1 MKNRLRILLALGLM
15 VVLFCVLGIS
25 ASAYASPYG
34 TSVPMEPDGSTETKY
49 EFDSSEC
56 DRTIAV
62 SIYDEDTGSLIKKV
76 NVKTKRGEDTLDI
89 IKIYGYRLTSFSSDQ
104 GLWETCKLGDS
115 HGLQIY
121 GDIYIKY
128 YFRTALSKEQLNVT
142 VGMEKFD
149 DILLKEEH
157 YLEKRSGN
165 TLSLVN
171 YRLCH
176 TEDIVTNTGR
186 YVSMGGHYGGYS
198 IKEGWEEYISG
209 RFTYKWLDDYE
220 NISSPISSMEWDIID
235 ATCEDKYYD
244 EFDEDEDGHWTYCD
258 NRTMEVKF
266 EFRLNKYTVTFDANG
281 GIGSVPASQTQY
293 YSHFI
298 FIGNEVPTRAG
309 YIFKGWGTH
318 DEDTVPNYFPGGA
331 YQMVFNQTL
340 YAVWE
345 DYEFSISNLKVAE
358 EEIFANSDIT
368 ISVRTDNWDYDKAYY
383 DIPVELY
390 FDNILVARS
399 YVDFEE
405 YGVAYL
411 TYTVDVGTVLGTH
424 TLEARINWND
434 RQNEV
439 DPNNN
444 SVTLELYTRKDE
456 FGFDITVL
464 TGNARYTEGTEVT
477 TSYLIYNDSERNVY
491 PTTGATAYF
500 FAYYYE
506 GDELVT
512 LSKQAWENYVVPAEE
527 SNLIYFRWYVP
538 DGLADI
544 TVYCECSINADGK
557 LKEPVLDNNTATLTT
572 VIAAKRISQTENP
585 SYTASRPSDYAPT
598 NAPTVNSGSASW
610 NMWEYEYGSFV
621 LKEYGI
627 KVAVSS
633 VYISPSENCETAIYE
648 NGEWRIKSGY
658 GISISYDCYISSLS
672 GYLVPTADS
681 FTDIQTV
688 YVTFPEYRY
697 LCEDG
702 KYRVLENVNGTW
714 SFVENE
720 GADGNERLHYI
731 PVWCDD
737 GDYVI
742 SVTAMDIWTPAG
754 MITAVVNT
762 DCVAVEGNIFDD
774 YYVGN

>member
-1 MKNRLRILLALGLM
+1 MKGKLKLFITLGIML
-15 VVLFCVLGIS
+15 VLFCVMGIS
-25 ASAYASPYG
+25 ASAYELYP
-34 TSVPMEPDGSTETKY
+34 PDGTTSTIYKY
-49 EFDSSEC
+49 DSSEC
-56 DRTIAV
+56 NR
-62 SIYDEDTGSLIKKV
+62 SLIIRCYDTSGNHLKTV
-76 NVKTKRGEDTLDI
+76 NYQTKHGEDTIICLRIYDYDI
-89 IKIYGYRLTSFSSDQ
+89 TAFSSNQ
-104 GLWETCKLGDS
+104 GLWETCKLRYTSGGGYAYS
-115 HGLQIY
+115 
-121 GDIYIKY
+121 DIDIDY
-128 YFRTALSKEQLNVT
+128 YFRTALSRDTLNITVT
-142 VGMEKFD
+142 MRKMEGIKVTEYRYLQHYPSDSLYYATFTRKFNRTTTVEVGQ
-149 DILLKEEH
+149 
-157 YLEKRSGN
+157 
-165 TLSLVN
+165 
-171 YRLCH
+171 
-176 TEDIVTNTGR
+176 
-186 YVSMGGHYGGYS
+186 YVSWGDEHTGYS
-198 IKEGWEEYISG
+198 ARGSFKDYMSGYFSYAWTDNMYRNIEEG
-209 RFTYKWLDDYE
+209 DDD
-220 NISSPISSMEWDIID
+220 WDVIWSVSHDERID
-235 ATCEDKYYD
+235 YT
-244 EFDEDEDGHWTYCD
+244 EFDERENGKLTYVT
-258 NRTMEVKF
+258 NRTMSV
-266 EFRLNKYTVTFDANG
+266 EFYYWLNQYTVSFNANG
-281 GIGSVPASQTQY
+281 GNGNVPSSQTQY
-293 YSHFI
+293 YTFDVT
-298 FIGNEVPTRAG
+298 IGNEVPYRSG
-309 YIFKGWGTH
+309 YVFRGWGTYAS
-318 DEDTVPNYFPGGA
+318 DTIPNYQPGDTYTMGL
-331 YQMVFNQTL
+331 NQTL
-340 YAVWE
+340 YAIWE
-345 DYEFSISNLKVAE
+345 DYEFSISNLRVAE
-358 EEIFANSDIT
+358 EEIFANSKIT

-390 FDNILVARS
+390 FDNTLVERS
-399 YVDFEE
+399 YVDFEAF
-405 YGVAYL
+405 GVAYL
-411 TYTVDVGTVLGTH
+411 TYTIDVGTVLGKH

-434 RQNEV
+434 RINEV

-444 SVTLELYTRKDE
+444 SVTLEIYTRKDE
-456 FGFDITVL
+456 FGFDVEIL
-464 TGNARYTEGTEVT
+464 TGNSRYTEGTEVT

-506 GDELVT
+506 GDEVVT
-512 LSKQAWENYVVPAEE
+512 LSKQAWENYVIPAEK

-538 DGLADI
+538 DGLADV

-720 GADGNERLHYI
+720 GADENERLHYI

>member
-1 MKNRLRILLALGLM
+1 MKGKLKIFLTLGIMLM
-15 VVLFCVLGIS
+15 LFFVMGIS
-25 ASAYASPYG
+25 ASAYELYPPDG
-34 TSVPMEPDGSTETKY
+34 TSSTVY

-56 DRTIAV
+56 NRKIIITCRDTSGTLLKKVTYNTKHGEDDFICLR
-62 SIYDEDTGSLIKKV
+62 IYDY
-76 NVKTKRGEDTLDI
+76 DI
-89 IKIYGYRLTSFSSDQ
+89 TAFESDQ
-104 GLWETCKLGDS
+104 GLWETCKLMYTSG
-115 HGLQIY
+115 GMFQY
-121 GDIYIKY
+121 GEIDIDY
-128 YFRTALSKEQLNVT
+128 YFRTALSADTINVNVT
-142 VGMEKFD
+142 MRKMAGI
-149 DILLKEEH
+149 DISEYHCKMIDPFKTYPTYHQIYIRKIRAEVDQYI
-157 YLEKRSGN
+157 YLG
-165 TLSLVN
+165 
-171 YRLCH
+171 
-176 TEDIVTNTGR
+176 
-186 YVSMGGHYGGYS
+186 GGYTGHS
-198 IKEGWEEYISG
+198 PKGSYKNTISG
-209 RFTYKWLDDYE
+209 YFSYAWTDNVYINMNDNDADWDVIRSADYDDRVDYTKFNE
-220 NISSPISSMEWDIID
+220 S
-235 ATCEDKYYD
+235 
-244 EFDEDEDGHWTYCD
+244 EDGKLTYMA
-258 NRTMEVKF
+258 NRKIEVYF
-266 EFRLNKYTVTFDANG
+266 YYNLNQYTVSFNANG
-281 GIGSVPASQTQY
+281 GSGSLPSSQTQY
-293 YSHFI
+293 YSFDVT
-298 FIGNEVPTRAG
+298 IGNEVPYRSG
-309 YIFKGWGTH
+309 YIFCGWGTYAS
-318 DEDTVPNYFPGGA
+318 DTTPNYYPGSTYTMGL
-331 YQMVFNQTL
+331 NQTL
-340 YAVWE
+340 YAIWE

-368 ISVRTDNWDYDKAYY
+368 VSVRTDNWDYDKAYY

-390 FDNILVARS
+390 FDNTLVARS

-444 SVTLELYTRKDE
+444 SITLEIYTRKDE

-477 TSYLIYNDSERNVY
+477 TSYLVYNDSERNVY

-538 DGLADI
+538 DGLADVTI
-544 TVYCECSINADGK
+544 YCECSINADGK

-572 VIAAKRISQTENP
+572 VIATKRTSQTENP
-585 SYTASRPSDYAPT
+585 SYSESRPSDYAPT
-598 NAPTVNSGSASW
+598 NAPAVNAGSASW

-688 YVTFPEYRY
+688 YVTFPEYKY

-702 KYRVLENVNGTW
+702 KYRVLEYIDEAW
-714 SFVENE
+714 RFVENE
-720 GADGNERLHYI
+720 GAYGDERIHYI

-737 GDYVI
+737 GEYVI

-754 MITAVVNT
+754 MITAVRIADGLVV
-762 DCVAVEGNIFDD
+762 DGSIFDD
-774 YYVGN
+774 YYVGG

>member
-1 MKNRLRILLALGLM
+1 MKGKLKIFLTLGVMLM
-15 VVLFCVLGIS
+15 LSFVMGIS
-25 ASAYASPYG
+25 ASAYQLY
-34 TSVPMEPDGSTETKY
+34 EPDGSSSTVY
-49 EFDSSEC
+49 DFDSSEC
-56 DRTIAV
+56 NRKIIITCRDTSGTLLKKVTYNTKHGEDDFICLR
-62 SIYDEDTGSLIKKV
+62 IYDY
-76 NVKTKRGEDTLDI
+76 DI
-89 IKIYGYRLTSFSSDQ
+89 TAFESDQ
-104 GLWETCKLGDS
+104 GLWETCKLMYTSG
-115 HGLQIY
+115 GMFQY
-121 GDIYIKY
+121 GEIDIDY
-128 YFRTALSKEQLNVT
+128 YFRTALSADTINVNVT
-142 VGMEKFD
+142 MRKMAGI
-149 DILLKEEH
+149 DISEYHCKMIDPFKIYPTYHQIYIRKIRAEVDQYI
-157 YLEKRSGN
+157 YLG
-165 TLSLVN
+165 
-171 YRLCH
+171 
-176 TEDIVTNTGR
+176 
-186 YVSMGGHYGGYS
+186 GGYTGHS
-198 IKEGWEEYISG
+198 PKGSYKGTISG
-209 RFTYKWLDDYE
+209 YFSYAWTDNVYINMNDNDADWDVIRSADYDDRVDYTKFNE
-220 NISSPISSMEWDIID
+220 S
-235 ATCEDKYYD
+235 
-244 EFDEDEDGHWTYCD
+244 EDGKLTYMA
-258 NRTMEVKF
+258 NRKIEVYF
-266 EFRLNKYTVTFDANG
+266 YYNLNQYTVSFNANG
-281 GIGSVPASQTQY
+281 GSGSVPTSQTQY
-293 YSHFI
+293 YSFDVT
-298 FIGNEVPTRAG
+298 IGNEVPYRSG
-309 YIFKGWGTH
+309 YIFRGWGTYAS
-318 DEDTVPNYFPGGA
+318 DTTPNYYSGSTYTMGLS
-331 YQMVFNQTL
+331 QTL

-368 ISVRTDNWDYDKAYY
+368 VSVRTDNWDYDKAYY

-390 FDNILVARS
+390 FDNSLVARS

-434 RQNEV
+434 RTNEV
-439 DPNNN
+439 NPNNN
-444 SVTLELYTRKDE
+444 RVTLEIYTRKNE
-456 FGFDITVL
+456 FGFDIVVL
-464 TGNARYTEGTEVT
+464 TGNARYTEDTEVT

-538 DGLADI
+538 DGLADV

-572 VIAAKRISQTENP
+572 VIAAKRTSQTENP
-585 SYTASRPSDYAPT
+585 PYNATRPSDYVSVS
-598 NAPTVNSGSASW
+598 APTVNDGSASW
-610 NMWEYEYGSFV
+610 NMWEYEYGNFV

-688 YVTFPEYRY
+688 YVTFPEYKY

-702 KYRVLENVNGTW
+702 KYRVLEYIDEAW
-714 SFVENE
+714 RFVENE
-720 GADGNERLHYI
+720 GAYGDERIHYI

-737 GDYVI
+737 GEYVI

-754 MITAVVNT
+754 MITAVRIADGLVV
-762 DCVAVEGNIFDD
+762 DGSIFDD
-774 YYVGN
+774 YYVGG

>member
-1 MKNRLRILLALGLM
+1 MKGKLKIFLTLGVMLM
-15 VVLFCVLGIS
+15 LFFVMGIS
-25 ASAYASPYG
+25 ASAYQLY
-34 TSVPMEPDGSTETKY
+34 EPDGSSSTVY
-49 EFDSSEC
+49 DFDSSEC
-56 DRTIAV
+56 NRKIIITCRDTSGTLLKKVTYNTKHGEDDFICLR
-62 SIYDEDTGSLIKKV
+62 IYDY
-76 NVKTKRGEDTLDI
+76 DI
-89 IKIYGYRLTSFSSDQ
+89 TAFESDQ
-104 GLWETCKLGDS
+104 GLWETCKLMYTSG
-115 HGLQIY
+115 GMFQY
-121 GDIYIKY
+121 GEIDIDY
-128 YFRTALSKEQLNVT
+128 YFRTALSADTINVNVT
-142 VGMEKFD
+142 MRKMAGI
-149 DILLKEEH
+149 DISEYHCKMIDPFKTYPTYHQIYIRKIRAEVDQYI
-157 YLEKRSGN
+157 YLG
-165 TLSLVN
+165 
-171 YRLCH
+171 
-176 TEDIVTNTGR
+176 
-186 YVSMGGHYGGYS
+186 GGYTGHS
-198 IKEGWEEYISG
+198 PKGSYKGTISG
-209 RFTYKWLDDYE
+209 YFSYAWTDNVYININDNDADWDVIRSADYDDRVDYTKFNE
-220 NISSPISSMEWDIID
+220 S
-235 ATCEDKYYD
+235 
-244 EFDEDEDGHWTYCD
+244 EDGKLTYMA
-258 NRTMEVKF
+258 NRKIEVYF
-266 EFRLNKYTVTFDANG
+266 YYNLNQYTVSFNTNG
-281 GIGSVPASQTQY
+281 GSGSVPTSQTQY
-293 YSHFI
+293 YSFDVT
-298 FIGNEVPTRAG
+298 IGNGVPYRSG
-309 YIFKGWGTH
+309 YIFRGWGTYAS
-318 DEDTVPNYFPGGA
+318 DTTPNYYPGSTYTMGLS
-331 YQMVFNQTL
+331 QTL

-368 ISVRTDNWDYDKAYY
+368 VSVRTDNWDYDKAYY

-411 TYTVDVGTVLGTH
+411 TYTIDVGTVLGTH

-610 NMWEYEYGSFV
+610 NIWEYEYGSFV

-720 GADGNERLHYI
+720 GADENERLHYI

>member
-1 MKNRLRILLALGLM
+1 MKGKLKIFLTLGIMLM
-15 VVLFCVLGIS
+15 LFFVMGIS
-25 ASAYASPYG
+25 ASAYELYPPDG
-34 TSVPMEPDGSTETKY
+34 TSSTVYK
-49 EFDSSEC
+49 FDSSEC
-56 DRTIAV
+56 NRKIIITCRDTSGTLLKKVTYHTKHGEDNFICLR
-62 SIYDEDTGSLIKKV
+62 IYDY
-76 NVKTKRGEDTLDI
+76 DI
-89 IKIYGYRLTSFSSDQ
+89 TAFSSDQ
-104 GLWETCKLGDS
+104 GLWETCKLMYTSG
-115 HGLQIY
+115 GKFQY
-121 GDIYIKY
+121 GEIDIDY
-128 YFRTALSKEQLNVT
+128 YFRTALSADTINVNVT
-142 VGMEKFD
+142 MRKMAGI
-149 DILLKEEH
+149 DISEYHCKMIDPFKTYPTYHQIYIRKIRAEVDQYI
-157 YLEKRSGN
+157 YLG
-165 TLSLVN
+165 
-171 YRLCH
+171 
-176 TEDIVTNTGR
+176 
-186 YVSMGGHYGGYS
+186 GGYTGHS
-198 IKEGWEEYISG
+198 PKGSYKGTISG
-209 RFTYKWLDDYE
+209 YFSYAWTDNVYININDNDADWDVIRSADYDDRVDYTKFNE
-220 NISSPISSMEWDIID
+220 I
-235 ATCEDKYYD
+235 
-244 EFDEDEDGHWTYCD
+244 EDGKLTYMA
-258 NRTMEVKF
+258 NRKIEVYF
-266 EFRLNKYTVTFDANG
+266 YYNLNQYTVSFNANG
-281 GIGSVPASQTQY
+281 GSGSLPSSQTQY
-293 YSHFI
+293 YSFDVT
-298 FIGNEVPTRAG
+298 IGNEVPYRSG
-309 YIFKGWGTH
+309 YVFRGWGTYSS
-318 DEDTVPNYFPGGA
+318 DTTPNYQPGDTYTMGL
-331 YQMVFNQTL
+331 NQTL
-340 YAVWE
+340 YAIWE
-345 DYEFSISNLKVAE
+345 DYEFSISDLTVDE

-368 ISVRTDNWDYDKAYY
+368 VSMRTDNWDYDKAYY

-390 FDNILVARS
+390 FDNTLVARS

-434 RQNEV
+434 RTNEV
-439 DPNNN
+439 NPNNN
-444 SVTLELYTRKDE
+444 RVTLEIYTKKDE
-456 FGFDITVL
+456 FGFDIVVL

-538 DGLADI
+538 DGLADV

-585 SYTASRPSDYAPT
+585 SYTASRPSDYVSVS
-598 NAPTVNSGSASW
+598 APTVNDGSASW

-621 LKEYGI
+621 LKECGI

-633 VYISPSENCETAIYE
+633 VYISPSENCETGIYE

-697 LCEDG
+697 LCENG
-702 KYRVLENVNGTW
+702 KYRVLEYIDEAW
-714 SFVENE
+714 RFVENE
-720 GADGNERLHYI
+720 GAYGDERIHYI

-737 GDYVI
+737 GEYVI

-762 DCVAVEGNIFDD
+762 DCVSVEGNIFDD